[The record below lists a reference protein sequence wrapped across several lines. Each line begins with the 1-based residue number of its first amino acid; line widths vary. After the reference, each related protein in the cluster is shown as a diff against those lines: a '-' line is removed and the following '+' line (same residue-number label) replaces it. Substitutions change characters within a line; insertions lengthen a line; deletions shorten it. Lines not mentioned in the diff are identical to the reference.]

1 MNAAQA
7 AAAKILTSKLDSYN
21 RYSDFSARNGVMVFN
36 IEEKNDAIFLIA
48 SNEEINK
55 HEKNLFLMAQIG
67 PRGGVKV
74 YANENVPSYI
84 IK

>member
-7 AAAKILTSKLDSYN
+7 ATVQNLTNSLDRYN
-21 RYSDFSARNGVMVFN
+21 RYSDFSARNGVMVFSV
-36 IEEKNDAIFLIA
+36 EEKNDAIFLIA
-48 SNEEINK
+48 SNEEINQ

-74 YANENVPSYI
+74 YANENVPAYI